1 MTNER
6 SADPALN
13 LPAGIGN
20 PARNTLAAVGIT
32 HLDQLAERTEAE
44 TLALHGMSP
53 KALRIL
59 RAVLAARGLSF
70 KDEKAS
76 S

>member
-1 MTNER
+1 MNER
-6 SADPALN
+6 SADPAPD

-44 TLALHGMSP
+44 TLAVHGMGP
-53 KALRIL
+53 KA
-59 RAVLAARGLSF
+59 
-70 KDEKAS
+70 
-76 S
+76 

>member
-1 MTNER
+1 MNER
-6 SADPALN
+6 SADPAPN

-20 PARNTLAAVGIT
+20 PARNTLAVVGIT

-44 TLALHGMSP
+44 TLALHGMGP
-53 KALRIL
+53 KAPGIL
-59 RAVLAARGLSF
+59 RAALAARGLSF
-70 KDEKAS
+70 RDEKAS